1 MTSLPLSNLS
11 VWKVAWSLLTRA
23 EKRRA
28 RWMLGIVV
36 FAALSSAFMVVSI
49 FPFLAVLADRDRIHS
64 TPALQWA
71 YDFFGFQSDYG
82 FVIGLG
88 VASLLVIT
96 LSNLIQLLKT
106 YLVLKFTMLQMHSIS
121 LRLLQTYLCQP
132 YEFFLDRHSGHLSKS
147 ILDESLQVVS
157 SFFRPAAEMVAS
169 ALSALAILAVIIW
182 ADPVIAFIALA
193 VLGGSYGILFLGLR
207 GVLDRLGM
215 ARVRHN
221 SGRYRVTNEAF
232 GGIKDIKALG
242 RERFLLS
249 RFQKTA
255 LDMAHVQVKANAISA
270 LPQFVIQSV
279 AFGGIILLCLLL
291 VDRASYEGGTGL
303 GALVPVIGVFAFAG
317 QRILPELSRLYS
329 SAAKLEFG
337 TAVVRHVAGE
347 LRVPVPSSGPPKTMP
362 PGLGLSRELRFEG
375 VSYSYPNTTDRGLR
389 DVSLTIRAGERIG
402 IVGSTG
408 AGKTTLADI
417 TLGLLRPQAGALRAD
432 DTVITED
439 NLRAWQQSV
448 GYVPQEIF
456 LTDSSIASNIALGIA
471 PEQVDTARVED
482 CAKRAQLHE
491 FILSDL
497 PEGYATPVGERG
509 VRLSG
514 GQRQRL
520 GIARALYHNAELI
533 VFDEA
538 TSALD
543 NATERD
549 VMSAIDALPGDKTIL
564 LIAHRLSTV
573 RNCDRIIVLDKGRL
587 AGFAPWDDLMA
598 ENDTFQRI
606 ASVHPTT

>member
-1 MTSLPLSNLS
+1 VTSLPLSNLS

-573 RNCDRIIVLDKGRL
+573 RSCDRIIVLDKGRL
-587 AGFAPWDDLMA
+587 AGFAPWDALMA

-606 ASVHPTT
+606 ANAHPAS